1 MIAAAPHCATLGAWV
16 AQLQYA
22 QIPDDA
28 LRAARYQLANI
39 VAAVY
44 ASGRDATI
52 GQVLSGLP
60 LGTGPSTILPTGV
73 RTDPAAAAY
82 VNAAYSMAQDFDD
95 IIWMGHTS
103 HSAVFAA
110 LAVGEALQRNTRDV
124 LTAIVAGNEVAA
136 RLGASCFFGP
146 LNGQMW
152 TFIHLVGA
160 AAATASLLRLDATQ
174 TAHALAIALAQPPF
188 ALQPGFF
195 TPTSKFL
202 AAAIPT
208 QIGVQAA
215 YLARTGMTGALNILE
230 DPRGFW
236 ARFAFI
242 PLPGMLAGLGE
253 LWLIQ
258 TLTIKT
264 VPACHYFQTA
274 CEANAQ
280 LLAQRAV
287 TLDDV
292 VAIRAATTKL
302 GFEVTNFALANTANL
317 GPSEARE
324 PLLTPVG
331 AAFDL
336 GVTLAI
342 MLTAGGHGGDHA
354 DTAWME
360 AHRATLLAWYQRI
373 TVVHDPA
380 LTARVLD
387 SARGVKAGR
396 AALAELTPS
405 KLLHLVRSYR
415 AEYRSGLFAV
425 GELRAWA
432 AALNDLRSRPV
443 PTAQNGALPLYFP
456 NRVEITYRDG
466 TVLKAQLELP
476 SGSMAAPAMPALLRA
491 KFVAEVGGKLGAE
504 RAANGFD
511 AICAA
516 EAHSLASL
524 VAQLTP
530 A

>member
-1 MIAAAPHCATLGAWV
+1 MNAAVAPHCTTLGGWV

-110 LAVGEALQRNTRDV
+110 LAVGEALQRDTRDV
-124 LTAIVAGNEVAA
+124 LTAIVAGNEIAA

-160 AAATASLLRLDATQ
+160 AAATASLLKLDATQ

-195 TPTSKFL
+195 TPTSKYL

-215 YLARTGMTGALNILE
+215 YLARSGMTGALNILE

-242 PLPGMLAGLGE
+242 PLPGMLDGLGE

-274 CEANAQ
+274 CEATAQ

-302 GFEVTNFALANTANL
+302 GFEVTNFALAHTASQGKAN
-317 GPSEARE
+317 G

-360 AHRATLLAWYQRI
+360 ANRATLLAWYQRI

-396 AALAELTPS
+396 AALAELTPG

-415 AEYRSGLFAV
+415 AEYRSGLFGV

-432 AALNDLRSRPV
+432 AALNDLRTRPV

-456 NRVEITYRDG
+456 NRVEITFRDG

-476 SGSMAAPAMPALLRA
+476 SGSMAAPAMPELLRA
-491 KFVAEVGGKLGAE
+491 KFVAEVAGQLGAD
-504 RAANGFD
+504 RAAASFD
-511 AICAA
+511 AICTA
-516 EAHSLASL
+516 EGYSLPSL
-524 VAQLTP
+524 VEQLTP
-530 A
+530 T